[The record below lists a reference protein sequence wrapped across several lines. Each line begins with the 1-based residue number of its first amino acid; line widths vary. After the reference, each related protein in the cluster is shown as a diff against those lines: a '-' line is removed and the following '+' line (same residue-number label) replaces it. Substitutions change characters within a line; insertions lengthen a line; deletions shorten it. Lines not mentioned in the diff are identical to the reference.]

1 MGRRCLDYS
10 LLACQSFNAVCTVE
24 RTPLMNLKPEDR
36 KTESAIRLRRGR
48 THGYIATKSVKTSSW
63 RDGRRSHALLAASSQ
78 RRQTLPGPSKFG
90 HSRRLPLA
98 YWLNP
103 TARILATPATKTS
116 LVCRGSFLSGTNLQ
130 KDMSFES
137 VLRRP
142 EFWSMAIIPL
152 SSGSV
157 HSSSYSR
164 ILVLARIFMMLPNY
178 KNPRPCNLCY
188 LSNVSISASTSSV
201 AAFPK

>member
-1 MGRRCLDYS
+1 LMGRRCLDYS

-48 THGYIATKSVKTSSW
+48 THGYIASKSVKKTSSW
-63 RDGRRSHALLAASSQ
+63 RDGPTGGGATPSWQPHHSAGRLSPGHRNLGTAAAS
-78 RRQTLPGPSKFG
+78 
-90 HSRRLPLA
+90 
-98 YWLNP
+98 
-103 TARILATPATKTS
+103 TARILATPAAKTS
-116 LVCRGSFLSGTNLQ
+116 LACRGSFLSGTNLQ

-137 VLRRP
+137 ILRRP
-142 EFWSMAIIPL
+142 EFWSMAITPL

-164 ILVLARIFMMLPNY
+164 ILVLARILMMLHNY
-178 KNPRPCNLCY
+178 KNPRPCNLCN

-201 AAFPK
+201 AAFPR